1 MIARLLARWLDLP
14 EGQGPR
20 ALRMLSLVL
29 FLSAALAMMKSAQ
42 SGIFLAAC
50 GRGAIPWA
58 FAVSSV
64 SLALLSAGFVSLARR
79 FSTPRL
85 AELALG
91 VTTLALLGLRV
102 LVEEPTAPR
111 AFASYVVIEALSGV
125 LVIQVWAVVTAATDA
140 RSARRLLPIAG
151 IGSGVAWAL
160 AGFFVAPI
168 SATFGAPALLV
179 AAPLALV
186 LAAGCV
192 RLLSQRDLHARDHAP
207 VRGAAARGGSLA
219 RTLRFVARV
228 PLLRIMTALSLLALI
243 VEEVMDFHVMAVAR
257 EEMVDAAAIATF
269 FGRYYAVTS
278 VLGILLLAGPAAR
291 ILGGL
296 GATRSLAV
304 TPLATLVAA
313 LVAALVPGLGPA
325 VALRGTAR
333 VLKQTLWSNSQ
344 EQMQSPIAH
353 ARRAE
358 TRAAIRGVLAPLGY
372 AVAAVLLALVPPHVD
387 GRWLAAL
394 TAVLSLLMLVLVV
407 SSARAAYVSALQRA
421 VDERRLVLGTGRLR
435 RAPVVDAEAA
445 RVLGGEITSVEPER
459 AELAAEVLGA
469 APAEVACGA
478 LVAGLAHASADV
490 RRAAAESL
498 GRVPSASSLAP
509 LVELLARESVAD
521 NRVVVARALRE
532 VLDAHVAAF
541 ASPAVGPLL
550 DDANDEAD
558 PRVRATLLALA
569 ARRGRTGKELGE
581 ALLPLLRSERAD
593 ERRAA
598 LGELTGEALIARG
611 VVDAVRAS
619 IERGGPDERVDAA
632 ETAIALGV
640 VALLPDVVAL
650 LRDAT
655 VGTRVARLLVALG
668 DDAFGDGTQA
678 SPGQSTVASLT
689 LMARRIAS
697 RGARGDALVKR
708 LLSHR
713 DRAIRRAAV
722 HALAEAVRASDR
734 EPLSEAATAPLIATE
749 LEHAYGLVAI
759 DALLAEDVSGREAIA
774 ALRREVALRL
784 EASRSDLLVLLS
796 LSQRGDARVGP
807 GQHGTVI
814 EAIEA
819 SRRASSVERD
829 AQVAELLEN
838 AIGTTHRAAV
848 VGLFER
854 GTSEERLAI
863 GRAHGFAKPRAGVPE
878 ERDALARIVETND
891 VYLRRVAAIS
901 FGGPPGTESEYA
913 RRYPS
918 LHAEDLPMIPRFER
932 IRFLRRV
939 PLFQSLPGEDLVSVA
954 AVLEELELEDG
965 EIVFRR
971 GDRGEDLF
979 VVVLGTV
986 EIGDAEHV
994 LARLGETEFFG
1005 DLAVLDHEG
1014 RSADATARGPTKLLR
1029 LRGADLRELM
1039 ATRPEITQGVVR
1051 VLVARLRDA
1060 SGKLSS

>member
-1 MIARLLARWLDLP
+1 MIARLIARWLDLP
-14 EGQGPR
+14 EGQGAR

-50 GRGAIPWA
+50 ERSAIPWA
-58 FAVSSV
+58 FAVSSI

-102 LVEEPTAPR
+102 LVEVPTVPR

-168 SATFGAPALLV
+168 SAAFGAPALLL
-179 AAPLALV
+179 AAPLALA
-186 LAAGCV
+186 LAGVCV
-192 RLLSQRDLHARDHAP
+192 RLVSTRDLHARDHAP
-207 VRGAAARGGSLA
+207 VRGAAARGGSLP

-228 PLLRIMTALSLLALI
+228 PLLRIMTALSLLALV

-269 FGRYYAVTS
+269 FGRYYAITS
-278 VLGILLLAGPAAR
+278 LVGIVLLAGPAAR

-304 TPLATLVAA
+304 TPLATLLAAMVAS
-313 LVAALVPGLGPA
+313 VVPGLGPA

-394 TAVLSLLMLVLVV
+394 TALLSLLMLVLVV
-407 SSARAAYVSALQRA
+407 SSARAAYVGALQRA

-445 RVLGGEITSVEPER
+445 RVLGAEITSVEPER

-469 APAEVACGA
+469 APAEVACA
-478 LVAGLAHASADV
+478 PLVAGLAHTSAEV
-490 RRAAAESL
+490 RRASAESL
-498 GRVPSASSLAP
+498 GRVPSPSSIAP
-509 LVELLARESVAD
+509 LVAALARETVAD

-532 VLDAHVAAF
+532 VLDAHVTGFAA
-541 ASPAVGPLL
+541 AAVGPLL
-550 DDANDEAD
+550 DGASDESD

-569 ARRGRTGKELGE
+569 ARRGRAGKELGE
-581 ALLPLLRSERAD
+581 ALLPLLRSERTD

-598 LGELTGEALIARG
+598 LGELTGEALLARG
-611 VVDAVRAS
+611 VIDAVRAS
-619 IERGGPDERVDAA
+619 LERGGADERVDAA

-650 LRDAT
+650 LRDPT
-655 VGTRVARLLVALG
+655 VSTRVARLLVALG
-668 DDAFGDGTQA
+668 DDAFGDGSQTP
-678 SPGQSTVASLT
+678 SGHSTVASLT

-713 DRAIRRAAV
+713 DRTIRRAAV
-722 HALAEAVRASDR
+722 HALAEAVRAADR
-734 EPLSEAATAPLIATE
+734 EPLSDTVTSPLIATE

-759 DALLAEDVSGREAIA
+759 DALLMEDGSGREAIA

-796 LSQRGDARVGP
+796 LSQRTDAKAPRGEAR
-807 GQHGTVI
+807 GTVI

-819 SRRASSVERD
+819 SRRASSAERD

-838 AIGTTHRAAV
+838 AIGPTHRAAV

-863 GRAHGFAKPRAGVPE
+863 GRAEGLAKAGVGE
-878 ERDALARIVETND
+878 DRDALARIVETHD
-891 VYLRRVAAIS
+891 VYLRRMAAVA
-901 FGGPPGTESEYA
+901 FGGPPGSESEYA

-954 AVLEELELEDG
+954 SVLEELELEDG

-1014 RSADATARGPTKLLR
+1014 RSADATARGATKLLR